1 MRDQELKRNIEPYT
15 EAYATPVLV
24 VRGSIETLTQGQGGA
39 VPDTAPS
46 GSQFPP

>member
-1 MRDQELKRNIEPYT
+1 MRDHEQERTVDQST
-15 EAYATPVLV
+15 ETYATPVLV
-24 VRGSIETLTQGQGGA
+24 VRGNIEALTRGQGGA